1 MFRERKNRT
10 HKSLAKIKLVRN
22 TLNGTCSMFVFKL
35 SFFATS
41 KLFQKWYAKYQFMF
55 ALYSCCWVW
64 ICVCAENEIQFL
76 RPISEFNWL
85 NSVFGLTYNS
95 SPDHNLCY
103 ALHFATKKWWEFEW
117 IWNKR
122 IFLSL
127 LFLRNYLKFRTF
139 FDFSLEIDHRYDLKL
154 NYMIPMVVIQRSGPG
169 KPFFFSQ
176 NGLRGRNIP
185 SFCFC
190 MFLEI

>member
-95 SPDHNLCY
+95 SPDHNLY
-103 ALHFATKKWWEFEW
+103 HKY
-117 IWNKR
+117 
-122 IFLSL
+122 FLNQCC
-127 LFLRNYLKFRTF
+127 FMQMR
-139 FDFSLEIDHRYDLKL
+139 LKL
-154 NYMIPMVVIQRSGPG
+154 KKKVDN
-169 KPFFFSQ
+169 
-176 NGLRGRNIP
+176 L
-185 SFCFC
+185 FCK
-190 MFLEI
+190 